1 MEYHGKNMATQWEYT
16 VVGIATNHNHK
27 LDYTA
32 TLGDGHQSICTGFDI
47 RIDPGD
53 PI

>member
-1 MEYHGKNMATQWEYT
+1 MATQWEYT